1 MPKRRL
7 KVLIVEDDENHAA
20 LIKAMVDEIG
30 SSGSYSATVDHVLS
44 AAEAVVHLEST
55 AYQICLLDYHLG
67 SEDGLSLLR
76 AIRAKDLSVPVIFLT
91 AMGDEEVAVEA
102 MKSGATDYIRKGNLS
117 ADLLAASIK
126 YSLEVHE
133 NEAFRK
139 QAQEALR
146 KANEELEARVVERTS
161 ELQKAYA
168 ELQGMDRMKTEMI
181 QNISHEFRTPMGYIV
196 GYIDLLLV
204 PDRSMGPLT
213 EEQQRSLEIVAQ
225 QSRKLTRLIDNFV
238 SIQRLE
244 AVSPTKEPVGVKE
257 LLEEA
262 VAGAKLNAA
271 ERGIALALALEEGLP
286 SVMIDHYAMS
296 QVLDN
301 LLANALKF
309 TDEGGK
315 VSVRAWPDRSKDRVN
330 VSVTDT
336 GMGIPDAM
344 LERIFERFFQIDGT
358 ATRKYGGVGLGLA
371 VCKQIVEAH
380 GERIWVESKAGEGA
394 TFTFTMKP
402 VS

>member
-271 ERGIALALALEEGLP
+271 EREIALALALEEGLP
-286 SVMIDHYAMS
+286 SVMIDRYAMS

-358 ATRKYGGVGLGLA
+358 ATRKFGGVGLGLA

>member
-358 ATRKYGGVGLGLA
+358 ATRKFGGVGLGLA